1 MTQQSPPDDYYLNY
15 FRQMLNVVFER
26 YEDILTEDD
35 LSFFDSIDQCSNT
48 SLRLLVRLYLRKGPN
63 FLVAKLSYP
72 EVPAIDIA
80 IHELSAL
87 KLIEQ
92 NPIVYAYELIELLPI
107 ARSRKMFSDDPKC
120 LKTDL
125 IEAWF
130 EDDEL
135 DTCQAWGVDDPI
147 ITPCHYESFRRIQ
160 LLYFSNERQ
169 GITEFIL
176 EDIGLFRYEAYS
188 LDKSTRLFNSASE
201 VDSYLLLND
210 LSSDFY
216 LMNDVKQWEGLEDL
230 AVKVQALQ
238 LPERLHNKWF
248 RLLNRIAYRLE
259 QREELTRALELFQTN
274 QLPPSRERQ
283 TRILFKQEKYA
294 ESLSILDQIN
304 SSPISADETQFYL
317 RFINKVLK
325 KLDQKPLRL
334 TKPTITTSNHCW
346 QRSEG
351 SVEEQAVNYFGNS
364 VWLENNLP
372 MAVFGLIYWDA
383 IFADIP
389 GVWHHPFQSGPS
401 DLSDPEFCSR
411 RQPWIQVIQN
421 QTKEEWRQT
430 LQACWQNKQDIR
442 NPFVNWKQ
450 VSLPWVLHCFDALNH
465 EQWLGLFNHLF
476 ADLRQHRSG
485 FPDLFQKTDDD
496 YRFIEIKGPGDKLQ
510 DNQINWLNQFQK
522 LGIKAEVCYVQ
533 YLDN

>member
-1 MTQQSPPDDYYLNY
+1 
-15 FRQMLNVVFER
+15 MLNVVFER

-35 LSFFDSIDQCSNT
+35 LSFFNSIDHCSNT

-72 EVPAIDIA
+72 EVPSIDNA
-80 IHELSAL
+80 IHELCEL
-87 KLIEQ
+87 ELIEQ

-107 ARSRKMFSDDPKC
+107 ASSRKFFSNNPKC
-120 LKTDL
+120 RKADL

-130 EDDEL
+130 EDEEL
-135 DTCQAWGVDDPI
+135 ETCQAWGVDDPI

-160 LLYFSNERQ
+160 MLYFSNERQ

-188 LDKSTRLFNSASE
+188 LDKSTRLFNSAAE

-210 LSSDFY
+210 LSSEFY
-216 LMNDVKQWEGLEDL
+216 LMNDAKLWDGLEDL
-230 AVKVQALQ
+230 TIKVQALQ

-259 QREELTRALELFQTN
+259 QLGELTRALELFRTN
-274 QLPPSRERQ
+274 RLPPSRERQ
-283 TRILFKQEKYA
+283 ARILFKQEKYD
-294 ESLSILDQIN
+294 ESLSILNQIN
-304 SSPISADETQFYL
+304 SSPLTADETQFYL
-317 RFINKVLK
+317 RFINKALK
-325 KLDQKPLRL
+325 KLGQQTLRH
-334 TKPTITTSNHCW
+334 TKPTIMTTNHSW
-346 QRSEG
+346 KRGEG

-389 GVWHHPFQSGPS
+389 GVWHHPFQSAPS
-401 DLSDPEFCSR
+401 DLSDPEFCTR
-411 RQPWIQVIQN
+411 RQQWLQLIDS
-421 QTKEEWRQT
+421 QTKEEWRMSI
-430 LQACWQNKQDIR
+430 QAHWQGKLDLR

-450 VSLPWVLHCFDALNH
+450 VSLPWVLDCFDSLSQ
-465 EQWLGLFNHLF
+465 EQWRGLFKHLF
-476 ADLRQHRSG
+476 TDLRQHKSG
-485 FPDLFQKTDDD
+485 FPDLFHKTDDG

-533 YLDN
+533 YLDD